1 MSKKIKVLFL
11 EDNDIFQENFK
22 ELSKKYSFEVLG
34 FSKTAVNFL
43 QQIKEKKPEVLI
55 LDLVIPE
62 ENILELIEN
71 IKISYPEIPLI
82 ACSSLKEDH
91 IVSKVLKA
99 GCFDYIF
106 KPFEERQFVEAIQK
120 AVA

>member
-1 MSKKIKVLFL
+1 MPEKIKLLVL
-11 EDNDIFQENFK
+11 EDNEIFQKNFL
-22 ELSKKYSFEVLG
+22 EFSKKYSFQVLG
-34 FSKTAVNFL
+34 FNKTAKELL
-43 QQIKEKKPEVLI
+43 QQIKNEQPQVVI

-62 ENILELIEN
+62 ENILELIYT
-71 IKISYPEIPLI
+71 IKNSYPDIPLI

-106 KPFEERQFVEAIQK
+106 KPFKEDDLATAIKK
-120 AVA
+120 AAA

>member
-22 ELSKKYSFEVLG
+22 ALSKKYSFEVLG

-82 ACSSLKEDH
+82 VCSSLKEDH